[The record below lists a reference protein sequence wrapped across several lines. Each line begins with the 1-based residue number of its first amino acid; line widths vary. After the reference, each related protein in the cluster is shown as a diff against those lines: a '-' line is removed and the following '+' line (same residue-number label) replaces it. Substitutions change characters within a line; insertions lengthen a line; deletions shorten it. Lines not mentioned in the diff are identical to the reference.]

1 MEITCIATTVKNKK
15 DAENISRKLIAQKLA
30 SCVQFYKIS
39 SVYNWNSKTVHEKEY
54 KVEAKTLSKKSK
66 MLINFIIKNHKYEN
80 PEILVIPCKSGTD
93 KYSKWIEKNIGD

>member
-1 MEITCIATTVKNKK
+1 MEIICITTTVDNKE
-15 DAENISRKLIAQKLA
+15 DAKRISSQLIAQKLA
-30 SCVQFYKIS
+30 ACVRFYKMN

-54 KVEAKTLSKKSK
+54 KIEAKTLSKKSK

-80 PEILVIPCKSGTD
+80 PEILVIPCKSGSA